1 MRGGRESEKGR
12 GGVEVGEKN
21 GRGKREE
28 MHFCAGLKDQ
38 WIFLC
43 VNVCVCVIRRLD

>member
-1 MRGGRESEKGR
+1 M
-12 GGVEVGEKN
+12 GEKN

-38 WIFLC
+38 WIFF
-43 VNVCVCVIRRLD
+43 VCVCECVCLLDTAFGLKKKAL